1 MPRKPREHPESPEGK
16 LQLEPATT
24 AEILARLRRV
34 EGQVRAVHRM
44 IEQGRD
50 CHAIAHQMGAA
61 KAALER
67 ATIQLMTASMAQ
79 CLRPGKSGAI
89 DQTEMNRLTDTFI
102 KILS

>member
-1 MPRKPREHPESPEGK
+1 MARKPREVSGASEGK
-16 LQLEPATT
+16 LALEPDTT
-24 AEILARLRRV
+24 AAILARLRRV

-50 CHAIAHQMGAA
+50 CHTIAQQMGAA

-79 CLRPGKSGAI
+79 CLRPGKAGSI
-89 DQTEMNRLTDTFI
+89 DQAEMNRLTDTFI